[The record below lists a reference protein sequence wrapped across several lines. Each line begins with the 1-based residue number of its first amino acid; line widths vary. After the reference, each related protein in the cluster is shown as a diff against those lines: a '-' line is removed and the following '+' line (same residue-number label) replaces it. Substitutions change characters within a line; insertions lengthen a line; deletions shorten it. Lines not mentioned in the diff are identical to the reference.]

1 VAQAC
6 SYPISLALNVEAT
19 LVREGHVPP
28 DPVAG
33 SLPRPVAGFTPD
45 RAAGFT
51 LGQVVGSIADRAGVC
66 TRGPEVV
73 CTLVPEGACTRDRA
87 EATTNTKVKIK
98 FRFAAELE
106 NILSSAAGRPRR
118 WSTQDHLEGKAPIVV
133 RGVPAS
139 RASWDPSGLKGIAH
153 PDCHFLDHRRAET
166 ITGPQHHRAA
176 PRSGSAAT
184 APMRRSDRPPRQV
197 IWLRQRAVIA
207 DERQDTRARHQRPA
221 RSNRRL
227 SGRRA
232 PRPPCRQLPVVA
244 VRLEFHAH

>member
-6 SYPISLALNVEAT
+6 SYPISLALNVEVT

-73 CTLVPEGACTRDRA
+73 CTLVPVGACTRDRA
-87 EATTNTKVKIK
+87 EAT
-98 FRFAAELE
+98 
-106 NILSSAAGRPRR
+106 
-118 WSTQDHLEGKAPIVV
+118 TQDHLEGKAPIVV

-153 PDCHFLDHRRAET
+153 PDCHFLDHRRGKRSRVLSIIERHLDRDRR
-166 ITGPQHHRAA
+166 PPHRCDGATVLHDKS
-176 PRSGSAAT
+176 SGS
-184 APMRRSDRPPRQV
+184 D
-197 IWLRQRAVIA
+197 
-207 DERQDTRARHQRPA
+207 
-221 RSNRRL
+221 N
-227 SGRRA
+227 GR
-232 PRPPCRQLPVVA
+232 
-244 VRLEFHAH
+244 

>member
-6 SYPISLALNVEAT
+6 SYPISLALNVEVT

-73 CTLVPEGACTRDRA
+73 CIPVPVGACTRDRA
-87 EATTNTKVKIK
+87 EAT
-98 FRFAAELE
+98 
-106 NILSSAAGRPRR
+106 
-118 WSTQDHLEGKAPIVV
+118 TQDHLEGKAPIVV

-153 PDCHFLDHRRAET
+153 PDCHFLDHRRGKRSRVLSIIERHLDRDRR
-166 ITGPQHHRAA
+166 PPHRCDGATVLHDKS
-176 PRSGSAAT
+176 SGS
-184 APMRRSDRPPRQV
+184 D
-197 IWLRQRAVIA
+197 
-207 DERQDTRARHQRPA
+207 
-221 RSNRRL
+221 N
-227 SGRRA
+227 GR
-232 PRPPCRQLPVVA
+232 
-244 VRLEFHAH
+244 

>member
-6 SYPISLALNVEAT
+6 SHPISLALNVEAT
-19 LVREGHVPP
+19 PVREGHVPP
-28 DPVAG
+28 GPVAG

-73 CTLVPEGACTRDRA
+73 CTLVPVGACTRDRA
-87 EATTNTKVKIK
+87 EAT
-98 FRFAAELE
+98 
-106 NILSSAAGRPRR
+106 
-118 WSTQDHLEGKAPIVV
+118 TQDHLEGKAPIVV

-166 ITGPQHHRAA
+166 SR
-176 PRSGSAAT
+176 
-184 APMRRSDRPPRQV
+184 V
-197 IWLRQRAVIA
+197 L
-207 DERQDTRARHQRPA
+207 
-221 RSNRRL
+221 RL
-227 SGRRA
+227 SGCGRLSQEAAPAKADCLIRTTRAGAGATGRPRSARWSVWRGLRPRNLVFHAGCRNVSSMLRCYTSGYGASPVA
-232 PRPPCRQLPVVA
+232 PRVTQIPDLPRPTTA
-244 VRLEFHAH
+244 GLFHCAF

>member
-73 CTLVPEGACTRDRA
+73 CTLVPVGACTRDRA
-87 EATTNTKVKIK
+87 EAT
-98 FRFAAELE
+98 
-106 NILSSAAGRPRR
+106 
-118 WSTQDHLEGKAPIVV
+118 TQDHLEGKAPIVV

-153 PDCHFLDHRRAET
+153 PDCHFLDHRGAET

-244 VRLEFHAH
+244 VRPEFHAH